1 MRVSALI
8 LLVAGAV
15 VLGSALPAAAEKVKT
30 NQPTKLYAG
39 PGEQKKVLLKVKPG
53 QNMTLLE
60 QEGRWL
66 KVRVN
71 GRTGYVPRSKVDM
84 ADDSEIARNTRRRP
98 FVDGRSKRR
107 GFGGEAGP
115 DDRVGA
121 DAVGEGK
128 EDSGGSSGDEDDEED
143 EPKPKK
149 MAAKSK
155 ASDDEDEDET
165 PKKKSPKALKASSKS
180 KSDDEDEDEDT
191 PKKPAKASKSKDD
204 DEDEDKPKKASKSDD
219 DEDDA
224 KAKDDEDVDDSKT
237 PEPEE
242 DKRPVAHVQKKVSVF
257 DSPDADS
264 DEKFVARPTDILYPM
279 DEKGK
284 WTEVENEEGDKG
296 WVETEYLDLE
306 GGAVGGA
313 KKRQID
319 VGARL
324 GLMFI
329 QQGMRSPTSTNLKV
343 PDNYNIQ
350 TSAVALSLG
359 AGYAMPV
366 KKKYIVGGELTYD
379 YANTL
384 LGGVHYDIDGP
395 DGPMPAVNTKLTIH
409 NINVRGMAG
418 YDFKKKSGMAIFGRL
433 GFRYQSYLV
442 DGYADPAKNPAKIP
456 QEIVKAPTLG
466 IGFAMPRLTDK
477 LGLSVAL
484 DTILIGASITQ
495 TKGLEDGGAP
505 TLKAFVFGTGLT
517 YAWKKNMAL
526 RATYDLR
533 YMGIDFGLLLA
544 TSTRG
549 HMGGDTTRV
558 DFFHMVTF
566 GIDKPF

>member
-1 MRVSALI
+1 MRVSAQI
-8 LLVAGAV
+8 LLVAVAV

-84 ADDSEIARNTRRRP
+84 ADDGEIVRNTRRRP

-121 DAVGEGK
+121 DAVGDGK
-128 EDSGGSSGDEDDEED
+128 EDSGSSSDEDEEED
-143 EPKPKK
+143 APQKPKK
-149 MAAKSK
+149 LAAKSK
-155 ASDDEDEDET
+155 SDDEDEDET
-165 PKKKSPKALKASSKS
+165 PKKKSPKALKA
-180 KSDDEDEDEDT
+180 
-191 PKKPAKASKSKDD
+191 ASK
-204 DEDEDKPKKASKSDD
+204 SKSDD
-219 DEDDA
+219 DEDEPKKPT
-224 KAKDDEDVDDSKT
+224 KASKSKSDDDEDEDNPKKASTSDDDEDDAESKDGDVDDTKT

-242 DKRPVAHVQKKVSVF
+242 DKRPTAHVAKKVSVF
-257 DSPDADS
+257 DEPDADS
-264 DEKFVARPTDILYPM
+264 DEKFVARPTDVLYPM

-296 WVETEYLDLE
+296 WVETELLDIE
-306 GGAVGGA
+306 GGGGGGGGA

-319 VGARL
+319 VGARV

-329 QQGMRSPTSTNLKV
+329 QQGMRSATSQNLKV

-359 AGYAMPV
+359 AAYAMPV

-384 LGGVHYDIDGP
+384 LGGVHYDPDGP
-395 DGPMPAVNTKLTIH
+395 DMPMPAVNTKLTIH
-409 NINVRGMAG
+409 NFNLRGMAG

-433 GFRYQSYLV
+433 GFRYQSYMV
-442 DGYADPAKNPAKIP
+442 DGYSDPAKNPAKIP

-484 DTILIGASITQ
+484 DTILVGASIAQ
-495 TKGLEDGGAP
+495 TKGLEDGSSP
-505 TLKAFVFGTGLT
+505 TLKAFVLGAGLT
-517 YAWKKNMAL
+517 YAWKKNMML

-533 YMGIDFGLLLA
+533 YMGIDFGPPLA

-558 DFFHMVTF
+558 DFFHMLTF